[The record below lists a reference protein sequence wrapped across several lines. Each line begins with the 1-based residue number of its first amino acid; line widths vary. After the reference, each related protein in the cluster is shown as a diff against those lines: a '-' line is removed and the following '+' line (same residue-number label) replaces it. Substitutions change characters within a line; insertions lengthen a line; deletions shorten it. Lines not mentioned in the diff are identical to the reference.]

1 MKRDD
6 LEKLRIPRDQ
16 RSSRGTNAALI
27 FIAIGIILLTAA
39 WFAWPR
45 ASDATRLV
53 SQTQPHQPSSAASP
67 PLPAASSS
75 PPEQDGVLLTTS
87 GYIINRERI
96 ELSPRFVGIV
106 RWIGVK
112 KGDPVKKGQVVVL
125 LDDSEQ
131 RSRLTEAEGRLARAQ
146 ASAQIAK
153 TRFNRLKTLRE
164 QRVESEQ
171 QLDDALAELNVAE
184 AGLREAQGLLDLA
197 RWNLAWTVIRS
208 PIDGVVLEK
217 LADENELVSPQSFG
231 GDKGPSTALLAVADP
246 QDLQVEID
254 LNEADLSKVW
264 LGQPCRVTPEAYP
277 GKVYDGYVAEIAPE
291 ANRQKGTL
299 QIKVQ
304 VKNPDQ
310 YLIPELS
317 AKVDFLAAYPPASP
331 SAASEGEPADRLASA
346 AAAREEGPW
355 DHTGPLPR
363 LPPRRQAFSQDK
375 AWNHRPDT
383 LAA

>member
-6 LEKLRIPRDQ
+6 LEKLRIPREQ
-16 RSSRGTNAALI
+16 RSSRGSNAILI
-27 FIAIGIILLTAA
+27 FLAIAFILVAAA

-45 ASDATRLV
+45 VSDSKRLI
-53 SQTQPHQPSSAASP
+53 SQTQPQQADAAAPSP
-67 PLPAASSS
+67 VSS
-75 PPEQDGVLLTTS
+75 PALADQNGILLTTS

-106 RWIGVK
+106 RWIGAK

-131 RSRLTEAEGRLARAQ
+131 RARVTEAEGRLARAQ
-146 ASAQIAK
+146 AALQIGR
-153 TRFNRLKTLRE
+153 TRFNRLRTLRE

-171 QLDDALAELNVAE
+171 QLDDAQAEVTAAE
-184 AGLREAQGLLDLA
+184 AGLREAQGLLDFA
-197 RWNLAWTVIRS
+197 RWQLAWTIIRS

-254 LNEADLSKVW
+254 LNESDLSKVW

-277 GKVYDGYVAEIAPE
+277 DHVYNGYVTEIAPE

-304 VKNPDQ
+304 VKDPDR
-310 YLIPELS
+310 YLVPELS
-317 AKVDFLAAYPPASP
+317 AKVDFLASYPPVSP
-331 SAASEGEPADRLASA
+331 
-346 AAAREEGPW
+346 
-355 DHTGPLPR
+355 
-363 LPPRRQAFSQDK
+363 
-375 AWNHRPDT
+375 
-383 LAA
+383 

>member
-6 LEKLRIPRDQ
+6 LEKLRIPREQ
-16 RSSRGTNAALI
+16 RSSRGSNAILI
-27 FIAIGIILLTAA
+27 FLAIAFILVAAA

-45 ASDATRLV
+45 VSDSKRLI
-53 SQTQPHQPSSAASP
+53 SQTQPQQADAAAPSP
-67 PLPAASSS
+67 VSS
-75 PPEQDGVLLTTS
+75 PALADHKDILLTTS

-106 RWIGVK
+106 RWIGAK

-131 RSRLTEAEGRLARAQ
+131 RARVTEAEGRLARAQ
-146 ASAQIAK
+146 AALQIGR
-153 TRFNRLKTLRE
+153 TRFNRFRTLRE

-171 QLDDALAELNVAE
+171 QLDDAQAEVTAAE
-184 AGLREAQGLLDLA
+184 AGLREAQGLLDFA
-197 RWNLAWTVIRS
+197 RWQLAWTVIRS

-254 LNEADLSKVW
+254 LNESDLSKVW

-277 GKVYDGYVAEIAPE
+277 DHVYNGYVAEIAPE

-304 VKNPDQ
+304 VKDPDR
-310 YLIPELS
+310 YLVPELS
-317 AKVDFLAAYPPASP
+317 AKVDFLASYPPVSP
-331 SAASEGEPADRLASA
+331 
-346 AAAREEGPW
+346 
-355 DHTGPLPR
+355 
-363 LPPRRQAFSQDK
+363 
-375 AWNHRPDT
+375 
-383 LAA
+383 

>member
-6 LEKLRIPRDQ
+6 LEKLRIPREQ
-16 RSSRGTNAALI
+16 RSSRGSHAILI
-27 FIAIGIILLTAA
+27 FLAIAFILVAAA

-45 ASDATRLV
+45 VSDSKRLI
-53 SQTQPHQPSSAASP
+53 SQTQPQQVDAAAPSP
-67 PLPAASSS
+67 VSS
-75 PPEQDGVLLTTS
+75 PAPADQNGILLTTS

-106 RWIGVK
+106 RWIGAK

-131 RSRLTEAEGRLARAQ
+131 RARVTEAEGRLARAQ
-146 ASAQIAK
+146 AALQIGR
-153 TRFNRLKTLRE
+153 TRFNRLRTLRE

-171 QLDDALAELNVAE
+171 QLDDAQAEVTAAE
-184 AGLREAQGLLDLA
+184 AGLLEAQGLLDFA
-197 RWNLAWTVIRS
+197 RWQLAWTVIRS

-254 LNEADLSKVW
+254 LNESDLSKVW

-277 GKVYDGYVAEIAPE
+277 DHVYNGYVAEIAPE

-304 VKNPDQ
+304 VKDPDR

-317 AKVDFLAAYPPASP
+317 AKVDFPVSYPPVSP
-331 SAASEGEPADRLASA
+331 
-346 AAAREEGPW
+346 
-355 DHTGPLPR
+355 
-363 LPPRRQAFSQDK
+363 
-375 AWNHRPDT
+375 
-383 LAA
+383 

>member
-6 LEKLRIPRDQ
+6 LEKLRIPREQ
-16 RSSRGTNAALI
+16 RSSRGSHAILI
-27 FIAIGIILLTAA
+27 FLAIAFILVAA
-39 WFAWPR
+39 GWFAWPR
-45 ASDATRLV
+45 VSDSKRLV
-53 SQTQPHQPSSAASP
+53 SQTQPYQADASSAPTPATS
-67 PLPAASSS
+67 PLPD
-75 PPEQDGVLLTTS
+75 QNGVLLTTS

-131 RSRLTEAEGRLARAQ
+131 RARVAEAEGRLARAQ
-146 ASAQIAK
+146 AALEIAR
-153 TRFNRLKTLRE
+153 TRFNRFKTLRE

-171 QLDDALAELNVAE
+171 QLDDAQAEFTAAE

-197 RWNLAWTVIRS
+197 RWQLAWTVIRS

-231 GDKGPSTALLAVADP
+231 GDKGPSTALLAVANP
-246 QDLQVEID
+246 QELQVEID
-254 LNEADLSKVW
+254 LNESDLSKVW
-264 LGQPCRVTPEAYP
+264 LGQLCRVAPEAYP
-277 GKVYDGYVAEIAPE
+277 EHVYDGYVAEIAPE

-304 VKNPDQ
+304 VKDPDR
-310 YLIPELS
+310 YLVPELS
-317 AKVDFLAAYPPASP
+317 AKVDFLASSPPVSP
-331 SAASEGEPADRLASA
+331 
-346 AAAREEGPW
+346 
-355 DHTGPLPR
+355 
-363 LPPRRQAFSQDK
+363 
-375 AWNHRPDT
+375 
-383 LAA
+383 

>member
-6 LEKLRIPRDQ
+6 LEKLRIPQAQ
-16 RSSRGTNAALI
+16 RSSRGIPAVLIYGVVALI
-27 FIAIGIILLTAA
+27 VLIAA

-45 ASDATRLV
+45 ASDSTRLV
-53 SQTQPHQPSSAASP
+53 ATTKPYQPDSSTSPSSSAAPST
-67 PLPAASSS
+67 AA
-75 PPEQDGVLLTTS
+75 PNDVLLTTS

-131 RSRLTEAEGRLARAQ
+131 RARLTEAEGRLARAQ
-146 ASAQIAK
+146 AALQIGR
-153 TRFNRLKTLRE
+153 TRYERLKTLRQ

-171 QLDDALAELNVAE
+171 QVDDALAELNAAE
-184 AGLREAQGLLDLA
+184 AGLREAQGLLEFA
-197 RWNLAWTVIRS
+197 RWQLQWTIIRS

-231 GDKGPSTALLAVADP
+231 GEKGPSTALLAVADP
-246 QDLQVEID
+246 KDLQVEVD

-264 LGQPCRVTPEAYP
+264 LTQPCRITPEAYP
-277 GKVYDGYVAEIAPE
+277 DHVYDGYVAEMAPE

-299 QIKVQ
+299 QVKVQ
-304 VKNPDQ
+304 VKDPDRF
-310 YLIPELS
+310 LVPELS
-317 AKVDFLAAYPPASP
+317 AKVDFLAAYPQASP
-331 SAASEGEPADRLASA
+331 SPAGSEAVRV
-346 AAAREEGPW
+346 
-355 DHTGPLPR
+355 DH
-363 LPPRRQAFSQDK
+363 
-375 AWNHRPDT
+375 
-383 LAA
+383 

>member
-6 LEKLRIPRDQ
+6 LDKLRIPREQ
-16 RSSRGTNAALI
+16 RSSRGSNAILI
-27 FIAIGIILLTAA
+27 FLAIAFILVAA
-39 WFAWPR
+39 TWFAWPR
-45 ASDATRLV
+45 VSDSKRLV
-53 SQTQPHQPSSAASP
+53 SQTEPYQAD
-67 PLPAASSS
+67 SS
-75 PPEQDGVLLTTS
+75 PAPASVASATPPDQSGILLTTS

-106 RWIGVK
+106 RWIGAK

-131 RSRLTEAEGRLARAQ
+131 RARVTEAEGRLARAQ
-146 ASAQIAK
+146 SALHIAR

-171 QLDDALAELNVAE
+171 QLDDAQAELTAAE

-197 RWNLAWTVIRS
+197 RWQLAWTVIRS

-246 QDLQVEID
+246 KDLQVEID
-254 LNEADLSKVW
+254 LNESDLSKVW
-264 LGQPCRVTPEAYP
+264 LAQPCRVTPEAYP
-277 GKVYDGYVAEIAPE
+277 EHVYDGYVAEIAPE

-304 VKNPDQ
+304 VKDPDR
-310 YLIPELS
+310 YLVPELS
-317 AKVDFLAAYPPASP
+317 AKVDFLASYPPVSP
-331 SAASEGEPADRLASA
+331 
-346 AAAREEGPW
+346 
-355 DHTGPLPR
+355 
-363 LPPRRQAFSQDK
+363 
-375 AWNHRPDT
+375 
-383 LAA
+383 

>member
-1 MKRDD
+1 MKRED

-16 RSSRGTNAALI
+16 RSSRGTNPALI
-27 FIAIGIILLTAA
+27 FIAIGIILLAAA

-45 ASDATRLV
+45 ASDAKRLV
-53 SQTQPHQPSSAASP
+53 SQTQPHQAGSAASP

-75 PPEQDGVLLTTS
+75 PPDQDGVLLTTS

-112 KGDPVKKGQVVVL
+112 KGDPVKKDQVVVL

-131 RSRLTEAEGRLARAQ
+131 RSRLMEAEGRLARAQ
-146 ASAQIAK
+146 ASVQIGK
-153 TRFNRLKTLRE
+153 TRYNRLRTLRA

-171 QLDDALAELNVAE
+171 QLDDALAELNAAE
-184 AGLREAQGLLDLA
+184 AGLREAQGLLELA

-231 GDKGPSTALLAVADP
+231 GEKGPSTALLAVADP

-254 LNEADLSKVW
+254 LNEADLSRVW

-277 GKVYDGYVAEIAPE
+277 KQIYDGYVAEIAPE

-317 AKVDFLAAYPPASP
+317 AKVDFLVAYPPVSP
-331 SAASEGEPADRLASA
+331 
-346 AAAREEGPW
+346 
-355 DHTGPLPR
+355 
-363 LPPRRQAFSQDK
+363 
-375 AWNHRPDT
+375 
-383 LAA
+383 